1 MNRMVTTQTRR
12 KRLATSASLWL
23 CLFSTS
29 LQAQVLE
36 AVSPVQTTSGAV
48 AGAVLEGGVKAWLGI
63 PFAKPPLYDLRWQ
76 PPQPIRWNGVYNA
89 DRKMPEC
96 MQVLR
101 PHDINNYF
109 GEEPTSENCLYL
121 NIWAPPGSKPA
132 EKHPVVVFIYGGG
145 STIGSAGSPMY
156 DGADLAKKGV
166 VYVTIAYRL
175 GILGWMAHPELTK
188 EQGGHSGNYGYLD
201 QSFALRW
208 VHDNIARFGGDAE
221 RITIAGQ
228 SAGAGS
234 VSAQMHSPLS
244 KGLFSGAFMSST
256 CSIGTGTLPS
266 LADGEKVGLEIQKRL
281 GANSLEDLRY
291 IAADQLIRL
300 QAETQVGYSN
310 TGGVKATPVLDGYF
324 FTQEKPEAASSH
336 AMSDVPVLANFN
348 SGESAGLFYTAHTV
362 EQYRD
367 LARTYYGEKA
377 DAFLKLY
384 PVRSDADVAPT
395 AAKIAREA
403 AIAYNSRQCGV
414 IQAKYNKSPVYISM
428 YDRKHPYA
436 PGVRVGDQDP
446 ATIGAY
452 HNADII
458 YWFDNLD
465 VFNAI
470 RHTRDWTAT
479 DRTLASTMSDA
490 LVAFAADRDPST
502 PALRWPAWSVKND
515 GFMRFAAKTQFEPF
529 NTRAMAWLAAN
540 KPGAAALP
548 GGGGMGA
555 PGMISGK
562 GPRD

>member
-1 MNRMVTTQTRR
+1 MNRMVTRHARR
-12 KRLATSASLWL
+12 ARLAAVMSAMLSIA
-23 CLFSTS
+23 STP
-29 LQAQVLE
+29 LQAQV
-36 AVSPVQTTSGAV
+36 VTTIPPVETTSGAV
-48 AGAVLEGGVKAWLGI
+48 AGTVLEDGVQAWQRAR
-63 PFAKPPLYDLRWQ
+63 PARPPLYDLRWQ
-76 PPQPIRWNGVYNA
+76 PPHPIHWNGVYNA

-121 NIWAPPGSKPA
+121 NIWVPPGSKPA
-132 EKHPVVVFIYGGG
+132 DKRPVVVFIYGGG

-156 DGADLAKKGV
+156 DGANLAKKGV

-201 QSFALRW
+201 QNFALRW
-208 VHDNIARFGGDAE
+208 VHDNIARFGGDAS

-256 CSIGTGTLPS
+256 CSIGTGMLPS

-281 GANSLEDLRY
+281 GATSLEDLRY

-310 TGGVKATPVLDGYF
+310 TGGVKATPVLDGYV
-324 FTQEKPEAASSH
+324 FTQQKPEAASSH

-348 SGESAGLFYTAHTV
+348 SGESAGLFYPAHTV
-362 EQYRD
+362 EQYRA
-367 LARTYYGEKA
+367 LAHTYYGDKA
-377 DAFLKLY
+377 EAFLKLY
-384 PVRSDADVAPT
+384 PVSGDADVAPM

-414 IQAKYNKSPVYISM
+414 IQAQYNKAPVFISM
-428 YDRKHPYA
+428 YDHKHPYA
-436 PGVRVGDQDP
+436 PGVRVSDQDP
-446 ATIGAY
+446 STIGAY

-470 RHTRDWTAT
+470 RHTRDWTET
-479 DRTLASTMSDA
+479 DRALATTMSDA
-490 LVAFAADRDPST
+490 LVAFAANRDPST
-502 PALRWPAWSVKND
+502 PALRWPAWSAKND
-515 GFMRFAAKTQFEPF
+515 AFMRFSAKGQLEPF

-540 KPGAAALP
+540 KPDAAALP
-548 GGGGMGA
+548 GGGGIGA